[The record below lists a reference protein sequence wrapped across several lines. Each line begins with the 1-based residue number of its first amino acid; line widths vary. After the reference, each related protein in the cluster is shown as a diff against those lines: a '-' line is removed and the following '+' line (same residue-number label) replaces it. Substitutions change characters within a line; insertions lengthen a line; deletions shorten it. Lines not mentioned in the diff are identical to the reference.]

1 MVHNGWD
8 KLSDI
13 ESFAQAYVEYIG
25 LPFPIFL
32 SYVAGFSIPY
42 LELSALYA
50 ACFLFFV
57 INGAGSFS
65 VDAWLA
71 QGLKSQLSSE
81 QAKQLTALEKSYTQ
95 EGDSDATEVGT
106 GIQ

>member
-1 MVHNGWD
+1 LSPHRLLTAVLKPNLELNTGFQIASTVLRVVVGVVMVHNGWD

-57 INGAGSFS
+57 INGAGSFVTS
-65 VDAWLA
+65 TI
-71 QGLKSQLSSE
+71 K
-81 QAKQLTALEKSYTQ
+81 
-95 EGDSDATEVGT
+95 
-106 GIQ
+106 